1 VYTPAEIFADLLAGM
16 IQHVHCRLRRAM
28 DGVTLLIDS
37 TGIALNGLSEDWAR
51 FSAEVCGAN
60 RPGGPDMMRLFRCR
74 SQEACQT
81 AVGQAR
87 P

>member
-1 VYTPAEIFADLLAGM
+1 MYTPAEIFADLLGGM

-60 RPGGPDMMRLFRCR
+60 RPGGPMTRPFQWR